1 MKSKSVKNS
10 LTLMCLMIVLVS
22 VMVIGGISIS
32 NISTMTST
40 ANKNYENARLDGYNT
55 EIKSQ
60 VQSVIAI
67 LQAEYD
73 KSQNGI
79 LTEDEAKKEA
89 AEIVRN
95 MRYRDD
101 GSGYFWIDDTD
112 YNLVMHPILADQE
125 GNNRYDLTDQ
135 NGIKIIQEIMK
146 VSTGSDGGGFNEFYF
161 TKADGVTVAPKIAY
175 SQIFTPWNWVVSTG
189 NYVDDMEAEMNSS
202 KNEVQAKYYTMITV
216 IIIIDL
222 AFAVVVFIASR
233 IFGNTICRPLIEI
246 QNFANRMSTGDLTT
260 GVNVS
265 SNNELGKT
273 AGALDL
279 AQQEVVGLI
288 SNIDGVSSHLQSA
301 VADFKKNFDS
311 MNESIQNVSA
321 AINEIAQN
329 SNSQAASTSSAS
341 ENIAEIADGIAD
353 TSSEMESLDQNAQL
367 MQDRSNKSMET
378 LHRLIDVNSTTK
390 TDIDSMYNQTAQTN
404 DSVNKISQ
412 AATLISEI
420 ASQTNLLSLNAS
432 IEAARAG
439 EAGRGFAVVA
449 EEIGGLATQSA
460 QTVSEINNIISE
472 LSQNSEKS
480 MELMKKMSE
489 ASDEQVAALES
500 TQQMFEDL
508 KGALDSCMASI
519 QTITGKIQNVN
530 SQREL
535 VTESIDTLTQLATD
549 NASSTEETS
558 GYSIGFFNCPE
569 RYDPDYVP
577 FAISLMYLDDIFFD
591 QVREKAGAVYSIG
604 TGVLGGK
611 QMLGAISA
619 YKISDTENIHSL
631 IYKAIE
637 SFPDEKQVEEKLEQ
651 YKNKYIT
658 TLFDSSQSG
667 TGVAANIITSLEYSG
682 KPDTYLKRSFQVQNV
697 SARQVYSAYKK
708 YIAPESKNKIRWI
721 TVTK

>member
-22 VMVIGGISIS
+22 VIVIGGISIS

-73 KSQNGI
+73 KSQNGD

-112 YNLVMHPILADQE
+112 YNLIMHPILTDQE

-135 NGIKIIQEIMK
+135 NGVKIIQEIMK

-202 KNEVQAKYYTMITV
+202 KNEVQAKYHTMITV

-222 AFAVVVFIASR
+222 IFTVIVFIASR
-233 IFGNTICRPLIEI
+233 IFGNTICKPLIEI

-301 VADFKKNFDS
+301 VSDFKKNFDS
-311 MNESIQNVSA
+311 MNESIQNVST

-378 LHRLIDVNSTTK
+378 LHRLIDVN
-390 TDIDSMYNQTAQTN
+390 SMYNQTAQTN

-558 GYSIGFFNCPE
+558 AMATELDAVVRKSS
-569 RYDPDYVP
+569 DLVS
-577 FAISLMYLDDIFFD
+577 ALADDI
-591 QVREKAGAVYSIG
+591 
-604 TGVLGGK
+604 
-611 QMLGAISA
+611 
-619 YKISDTENIHSL
+619 
-631 IYKAIE
+631 
-637 SFPDEKQVEEKLEQ
+637 EKL
-651 YKNKYIT
+651 
-658 TLFDSSQSG
+658 
-667 TGVAANIITSLEYSG
+667 
-682 KPDTYLKRSFQVQNV
+682 
-697 SARQVYSAYKK
+697 SADMKQFKL
-708 YIAPESKNKIRWI
+708 
-721 TVTK
+721 